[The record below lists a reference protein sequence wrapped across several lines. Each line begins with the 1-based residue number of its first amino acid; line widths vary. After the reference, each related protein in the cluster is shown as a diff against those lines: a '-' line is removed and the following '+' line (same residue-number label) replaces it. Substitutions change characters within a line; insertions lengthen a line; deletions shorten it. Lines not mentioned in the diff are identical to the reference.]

1 LKKLDLLILKSTF
14 IQQLLII
21 TFFIFSSAFIPILGS
36 FSLILLPMLLF
47 VLGSINSEIKT
58 ATAFF
63 ISSLL
68 LFILCFLLHQG
79 NPLLPIFTLGLS
91 GLLIGRIASLNKSAE
106 KVIAYPALLIIA
118 SIWFYFIYSG
128 FEQSI
133 QPWQF
138 IQKYVAS
145 IIDANIKLYGQLP
158 LPKEDI
164 DFIKNNQQSITV
176 ALTMIFPSLIAIIS
190 IFIVW
195 MNVLIGKNVLS
206 NAGISRPHLT
216 MLASW
221 KTPDF
226 FIWFFIISGGLYFVP
241 NDDIIFFALNLFLV
255 ICFIY
260 LLQGFAI
267 ISFIFQSKN
276 VPVFFRFLFYFFIAV
291 QQFLMIPIA
300 TAGLFDIWVDFRKF
314 FHKDQIT
321 DIVS

>member
-14 IQQLLII
+14 IQQLLIL
-21 TFFIFSSAFIPILGS
+21 TFFVFSVAFIPFLGS
-36 FSLILLPMLLF
+36 FCLILFPMIIF
-47 VLGSINSEIKT
+47 VLGAINGEIKT

-63 ISSLL
+63 ISCLLLLTLSLL
-68 LFILCFLLHQG
+68 LHQD
-79 NPLLPIFTLGLS
+79 NPLLPIATLGLS
-91 GLLIGRIASLNKSAE
+91 GLFIARIANRNKSAE

-118 SIWFYFIYSG
+118 AICFYFIYSS
-128 FEQSI
+128 FEQSVH
-133 QPWQF
+133 PWQF
-138 IQKYVAS
+138 IQKYVAA

-158 LPKEDI
+158 LAKEDI
-164 DFIKNNQQSITV
+164 DFIKDNQQNITI
-176 ALTMIFPSLIAIIS
+176 AFTRIFPSLVVIIS
-190 IFIVW
+190 VFIVW
-195 MNVLIGKNVLS
+195 INVLIGKNVLS
-206 NAGISRPHLT
+206 KTGISRTNLA

-226 FIWFFIISGGLYFVP
+226 FIWIFIISGGLNFVP
-241 NDDIIFFALNLFLV
+241 NENINFLALNLFLV

-276 VPVFFRFLFYFFIAV
+276 VPLFFRFIFYFLIAV

-314 FHKDQIT
+314 ARKDQKT

>member
-1 LKKLDLLILKSTF
+1 MKKLDLLILKSS
-14 IQQLLII
+14 IIKQVLII
-21 TFFIFSSAFIPILGS
+21 TFFIFSTAFIPILGS
-36 FSLILLPMLLF
+36 FCLILFPMLLF
-47 VLGSINSEIKT
+47 VLGTINSEIKT

-63 ISSLL
+63 ISFLL
-68 LFILCFLLHQG
+68 LLILSWLLHQG

-91 GLLIGRIASLNKSAE
+91 GLLAGRIADLNKSSE

-118 SIWFYFIYSG
+118 SICFYFIYGG

-133 QPWQF
+133 HPWQF

-164 DFIKNNQQSITV
+164 DFIINNQQSITI
-176 ALTMIFPSLIAIIS
+176 AFTRIFPSLIFIIS
-190 IFIVW
+190 VLIIW

-206 NAGISRPHLT
+206 KAGISRPNLT

-241 NDDIIFFALNLFLV
+241 HDDINFFALNILLA

-314 FHKDQIT
+314 FRKDQT
-321 DIVS
+321 PDIVS

>member
-21 TFFIFSSAFIPILGS
+21 TFFVFFAAFIPFLGS
-36 FSLILLPMLLF
+36 FCLILFPMIIF
-47 VLGSINSEIKT
+47 VLGAINGEIKT

-63 ISSLL
+63 ISCLL
-68 LFILCFLLHQG
+68 LLTLSLLLHQG
-79 NPLLPIFTLGLS
+79 NPLLPIVALGLS
-91 GLLIGRIASLNKSAE
+91 GLFIARIATRNKSAE

-118 SIWFYFIYSG
+118 VICFYFIYSS
-128 FEQSI
+128 FEQSVH
-133 QPWQF
+133 PWQF

-145 IIDANIKLYGQLP
+145 IIDANIKLYSQLP
-158 LPKEDI
+158 LAKEDI
-164 DFIKNNQQSITV
+164 DFIKDNQQNITI
-176 ALTMIFPSLIAIIS
+176 AFTRIFPSLIAIIS
-190 IFIVW
+190 VFIVW
-195 MNVLIGKNVLS
+195 INVLIGKNVLS
-206 NAGISRPHLT
+206 KVSIPPTNLT

-226 FIWFFIISGGLYFVP
+226 FIWIFIISGGLNFVP
-241 NDDIIFFALNLFLV
+241 NENINFLALNLFLV

-276 VPVFFRFLFYFFIAV
+276 VPIFFRFIFYFLIAV

-314 FHKDQIT
+314 VRKDQKT